1 MEVKFK
7 PKFFSR
13 DPYTQMPSPLNVE
26 KFYPNVE
33 NFDQYIENFDQSFER
48 SNENDKNLY
57 KIIDEAELDLYEG
70 YNVDPIIEV
79 LP

>member
-1 MEVKFK
+1 VEVKFK

-26 KFYPNVE
+26 
-33 NFDQYIENFDQSFER
+33 NFDQNIENFDQSFER

-57 KIIDEAELDLYEG
+57 KIIDEAELDLYED

>member
-1 MEVKFK
+1 
-7 PKFFSR
+7 
-13 DPYTQMPSPLNVE
+13 MPSPLNVE
-26 KFYPNVE
+26 
-33 NFDQYIENFDQSFER
+33 NFDQNIENFDQSFER

-57 KIIDEAELDLYEG
+57 KIIDEAELDLYDE